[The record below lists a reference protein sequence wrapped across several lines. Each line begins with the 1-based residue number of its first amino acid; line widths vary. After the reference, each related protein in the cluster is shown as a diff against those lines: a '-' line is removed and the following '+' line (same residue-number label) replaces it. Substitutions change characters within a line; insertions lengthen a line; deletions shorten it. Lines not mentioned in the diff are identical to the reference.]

1 MRCLMKIQCVST
13 VERKRSGKRGTNVY
27 LTAEVVDEAR
37 DLGINLS
44 ATLDK
49 MLSDVVREKRRQQWK
64 AENKVGIHAF
74 NEFEHGAGLF
84 TDDDE
89 YGVI

>member
-1 MRCLMKIQCVST
+1 MKIQS
-13 VERKRSGKRGTNVY
+13 VERKQSGKRSTNVY

-64 AENKVGIHAF
+64 AENKVGIEAF
-74 NEFEHGAGLF
+74 NEFERDAGLF

>member
-1 MRCLMKIQCVST
+1 MKIQCVSA

-49 MLSDVVREKRRQQWK
+49 MLSDVVREKRKQQWK
-64 AENKVGIHAF
+64 VDNKVGIGAF
-74 NEFEHGAGLF
+74 NEFERDAGLF

>member
-1 MRCLMKIQCVST
+1 MKRQSAST

-49 MLSDVVREKRRQQWK
+49 ILSDVVREKRRQQWK
-64 AENKVGIHAF
+64 AENKAGIYAF
-74 NEFEHGAGLF
+74 NEFERGAGLF

>member
-1 MRCLMKIQCVST
+1 MKIQYVST

-27 LTAEVVDEAR
+27 LTAELVDQAR
-37 DLGINLS
+37 DLGINLP

-49 MLSDVVREKRRQQWK
+49 MLSDVVRKKRRQQWK
-64 AENKVGIHAF
+64 AENKAGIHAF
-74 NEFEHGAGLF
+74 NEFERDAGLF

-89 YGVI
+89 YRVI

>member
-1 MRCLMKIQCVST
+1 MKRQCVST
-13 VERKRSGKRGTNVY
+13 VERKQSGKRSTNVY
-27 LTAEVVDEAR
+27 LTAKVLDEAR

-49 MLSDVVREKRRQQWK
+49 MLSDVVREKIRQLWK
-64 AENKVGIHAF
+64 TKNKAGIHAF
-74 NEFEHGAGLF
+74 NEFERGAGLF

>member
-1 MRCLMKIQCVST
+1 MKIQCVSA

-44 ATLDK
+44 ATRDK
-49 MLSDVVREKRRQQWK
+49 IL
-64 AENKVGIHAF
+64 
-74 NEFEHGAGLF
+74 
-84 TDDDE
+84 
-89 YGVI
+89 

>member
-1 MRCLMKIQCVST
+1 MKIQYIST
-13 VERKRSGKRGTNVY
+13 VKRKRSGKRGTNVY
-27 LTAEVVDEAR
+27 LTAELVDQAR

-64 AENKVGIHAF
+64 AENKADIHAF
-74 NEFEHGAGLF
+74 NEFERDAGLF

-89 YGVI
+89 YRVI

>member
-1 MRCLMKIQCVST
+1 MKIQYFST

-27 LTAEVVDEAR
+27 LTAELVDQAR

-64 AENKVGIHAF
+64 AENKAGIHAF
-74 NEFEHGAGLF
+74 NEFERDAGLF